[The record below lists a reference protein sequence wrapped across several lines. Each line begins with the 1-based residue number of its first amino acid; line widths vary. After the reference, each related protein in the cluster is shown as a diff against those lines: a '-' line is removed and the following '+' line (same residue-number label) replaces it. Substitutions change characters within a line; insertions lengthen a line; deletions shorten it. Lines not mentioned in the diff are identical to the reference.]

1 MTALNVDHVDH
12 PVFTQHSS
20 HLFRATSAVSRRASS
35 WDRTGRNR
43 DYLTIQPNETVVLM
57 EHDGPGCVTHFYAA
71 MILPD
76 VTDYRD
82 AIIRCYWDGSPHPS
96 VEVPLGD
103 FFGVSHARIRE
114 VSSQMM
120 AVNPGYGTSHGLNCY
135 FPMPFAE
142 HARITLEHRGERP
155 LGGALS
161 ALWYHVDYEVYDADL
176 PTDTL
181 RFHAHYRQ
189 ERPTTPVGD
198 EPNTTLHDAV
208 NVDGKENYVALD
220 TRGRGQMVGLHL
232 QVFNQAGG
240 WYGEGDDMAFI
251 DGVEWPPNIHGTGTE
266 EIFGGGACPNVE
278 YASTYTG
285 FHLVESP
292 SFDGLIGMYRWY
304 VSDPIRFT
312 ESLRWTLEHGH
323 ANNFGNGYASVAYW
337 YQEPAAAEFD
347 PLPSRQ
353 DLLPPLPDNYADLR
367 DRFFAA
373 TRKAREDNLAEA
385 RRRLVDA
392 GKAFYKGDWA
402 AVEGEIEALEP

>member
-1 MTALNVDHVDH
+1 MPTLNVDH
-12 PVFTQHSS
+12 PVLTQHSS

-43 DYLTIQPNETVVLM
+43 DYLTVQPNETVVLM

-76 VTDYRD
+76 ITDYRD
-82 AIIRCYWDGSPHPS
+82 AIVRCYWDRSPIPS

-142 HARITLEHRGERP
+142 HARITLEHRGERA

-176 PTDTL
+176 PSDTL

-189 ERPTTPVGD
+189 ERPTKAIGD
-198 EPNTTLHDAV
+198 EPNQTLHDAV
-208 NVDGKENYVALD
+208 NLDGRENYVALD

-232 QVFNQAGG
+232 QVHNQAGG

-323 ANNFGNGYASVAYW
+323 ANNFGNGYSSVAYW
-337 YQEPAAAEFD
+337 YQDPVAAEF
-347 PLPSRQ
+347 PALPSRA

-373 TRKAREDNLAEA
+373 TKKAREDNLEEA

-402 AVEGEIEALEP
+402 AVERELEALAS